1 MREKMATGKRGQGAG
16 GCARGRGDV
25 AWVLGWGGE
34 E

>member
-1 MREKMATGKRGQGAG
+1 MREKVATGKRGQDAAG
-16 GCARGRGDV
+16 HARGRGGV

>member
-1 MREKMATGKRGQGAG
+1 MKEKMATGRRGQGAG
-16 GCARGRGDV
+16 GCARGRGV